1 MLTVCL
7 KTITGVL
14 IIIGSLVCGSQVMS
28 KSQCSTPGYIRD
40 SLLGCYKIVLYP
52 TAVTYD
58 EGRHACVNDGG
69 QLFLV
74 NSAEKGVH
82 LIKAIR
88 SEMITSAVIQGSRGP
103 ESSWFDEH
111 GNPLSY
117 LPSLIE
123 NKDDEEA
130 TKLILKFAPDNI
142 NIMFSAI

>member
-1 MLTVCL
+1 
-7 KTITGVL
+7 
-14 IIIGSLVCGSQVMS
+14 MS

-82 LIKAIR
+82 LIKAISTCFSFSNQR
-88 SEMITSAVIQGSRGP
+88 VFIRISRILEYILLTITMIVG
-103 ESSWFDEH
+103 
-111 GNPLSY
+111 
-117 LPSLIE
+117 
-123 NKDDEEA
+123 
-130 TKLILKFAPDNI
+130 
-142 NIMFSAI
+142 

>member
-1 MLTVCL
+1 
-7 KTITGVL
+7 
-14 IIIGSLVCGSQVMS
+14 MS

-82 LIKAIR
+82 LIKAISTCFFFFHSTGFYSNFKDLGVYLVNNYNDCR
-88 SEMITSAVIQGSRGP
+88 IGNDHIRGYTRNI
-103 ESSWFDEH
+103 SFK
-111 GNPLSY
+111 Y
-117 LPSLIE
+117 LQL
-123 NKDDEEA
+123 
-130 TKLILKFAPDNI
+130 L
-142 NIMFSAI
+142 